1 MGLAGATATNMLGMI
16 GVGPF
21 LTLPIMLQAMG
32 GPHILYAWLAGALL
46 ALCDGLVY
54 AQLAAALPG
63 SGGSYVYLREAYRP
77 FGLGRL
83 MSFLYIFQVILV
95 APLSIS
101 AGGVGF
107 ATYLGYFVTLSPLQ
121 HSLVA
126 ASICLVMT
134 ALLYRPTASVSR
146 MSVVM
151 LGVVIVTVG
160 WVIGAGLCSFSW
172 SQAFD
177 FPPQAYRWDG
187 DLLARVGAVSL
198 LAMYNYG
205 GYNNVCNLGDEI
217 RNPWRTMPRAIVGSI
232 LLVVCLYLAI
242 STVILGT
249 VPWREAMASPTIASA
264 FIEQTFTNPAHGHVA
279 GQVMTG
285 LILFVTAAS
294 LFSVILGYSRV
305 PYAAAVDG
313 QFFAVFARVHPSG
326 HFPHVALLTLGG
338 LALPF
343 CFVSLNQ
350 LVGWLILVQIVSQFI
365 WQCAGVMLLRRYRP
379 DLKQPFVMWLYPVP
393 ALLSLLLWLYVFVS
407 AERQGQIFALGFLAL
422 GVVAFQLFER
432 GIKSPTRLAA
442 PVPPP
447 PEADAS
453 S

>member
-1 MGLAGATATNMLGMI
+1 MLGMI

-21 LTLPIMLQAMG
+21 LTLPAMLTAMG

-63 SGGSYVYLREAYRP
+63 SGGSYIYLREAYRP

-83 MSFLYIFQVILV
+83 MAFLYIFQVILV

-107 ATYLGYFVTLSPLQ
+107 ASYLGFFVALTPMQ
-121 HSLVA
+121 KSLA
-126 ASICLVMT
+126 AAAICAFMT
-134 ALLYRPTASVSR
+134 WLLYRPTATLGKLSVA
-146 MSVVM
+146 MLAVV
-151 LGVVIVTVG
+151 VFTVIWVIV
-160 WVIGAGLCSFSW
+160 AGLLNFSW

-177 FPPQAYRWDG
+177 FPSDPQ
-187 DLLARVGAVSL
+187 LLKHVGAVSL

-217 RNPWRTMPRAIVGSI
+217 RTPWKTMPRAIVGSI
-232 LLVVCLYLAI
+232 VLVVAIYLAL

-249 VPWREAMASPTIASA
+249 IPWQKAAASPTIASD
-264 FIEQTFTNPAHGHVA
+264 FIGQVHGPVA
-279 GQVMTG
+279 AQVMTG

-305 PYAAAVDG
+305 PYAAALDG
-313 QFFAVFARVHPSG
+313 QFFPVFARVHPKG
-326 HFPHVALLTLGG
+326 HFPHVSLLTLGG

-343 CFVSLNQ
+343 CFLSLDR
-350 LVGWLILVQIVSQFI
+350 LISWLILVQILSQFI
-365 WQCAGVMLLRRYRP
+365 WQCAGVLLLRRYRK
-379 DLKQPFVMWLYPVP
+379 DLDQPFTMWLYPLP
-393 ALLSLLLWLYVFVS
+393 ALLSLVLWLYVFAS
-407 AERQGQIFALGFLAL
+407 AAREGQLFAVGFLLIGLLAYRAL
-422 GVVAFQLFER
+422 DPRGEER
-432 GIKSPTRLAA
+432 NPGARDIVTDRG
-442 PVPPP
+442 
-447 PEADAS
+447 
-453 S
+453 

>member
-1 MGLAGATATNMLGMI
+1 MLGMI

-21 LTLPIMLQAMG
+21 LTLPAMLTSMG

-83 MSFLYIFQVILV
+83 MAFLYIFQVILV

-107 ATYLGYFVTLSPLQ
+107 ASYLGFFVSLTPLQ
-121 HSLVA
+121 KSLA
-126 ASICLVMT
+126 AAAICALMT
-134 ALLYRPTASVSR
+134 GLLYRPTSTLSK

-151 LGVVIVTVG
+151 LAVVVLTVS
-160 WVIGAGLCSFSW
+160 WVIGAGLLSFSW
-172 SQAFD
+172 QQAFA
-177 FPPQAYRWDG
+177 FPADDR
-187 DLLARVGAVSL
+187 LLQHVGAVSL

-217 RNPWRTMPRAIVGSI
+217 RTPHKTMPRAIVGSI
-232 LLVVCLYLAI
+232 LLVVVIYLAL

-249 VPWREAMASPTIASA
+249 VPWQKAASSPTIASD
-264 FIEQTFTNPAHGHVA
+264 FIAQVNGPLAA
-279 GQVMTG
+279 QVMTG

-305 PYAAAVDG
+305 PYAAALDG
-313 QFFAVFARVHPSG
+313 QFFKVFARVHPRG
-326 HFPHVALLTLGG
+326 HFPHISLLTLGG
-338 LALPF
+338 LSLPF
-343 CFVSLNQ
+343 CFLSLDR
-350 LVGWLILVQIVSQFI
+350 LISWLILVQILSQFV
-365 WQCAGVMLLRRYRP
+365 WQCAGVILLRRYRQ
-379 DLKQPFVMWLYPVP
+379 DLPQPFIMWLYPVP
-393 ALLSLLLWLYVFVS
+393 ALLSLALWLYVFVS
-407 AERQGQIFALGFLAL
+407 APHDGQLFAAGFLL
-422 GVVAFQLFER
+422 CGVLAFHLFENR
-432 GIKSPTRLAA
+432 S
-442 PVPPP
+442 
-447 PEADAS
+447 
-453 S
+453 

>member
-1 MGLAGATATNMLGMI
+1 MI

-21 LTLPIMLQAMG
+21 LTLPAMLTAMG
-32 GPHILYAWLAGALL
+32 GPHILYAWLAGAVL

-83 MSFLYIFQVILV
+83 MAFLYIFQVMLV

-107 ATYLGYFVTLSPLQ
+107 ASYLGFFVALTPWQ
-121 HSLVA
+121 KSLA
-126 ASICLVMT
+126 ASALCAFMT
-134 ALLYRPTASVSR
+134 WLLYRPTATLSK
-146 MSVVM
+146 MSVAM
-151 LGVVIVTVG
+151 LAVVILTVT
-160 WVIGAGLCSFSW
+160 WVIGAGLLHFSW

-177 FPPQAYRWDG
+177 FPEDPQ
-187 DLLARVGAVSL
+187 LLKHVGAVSL

-217 RNPWRTMPRAIVGSI
+217 RTPWKTMPRAIVGSI
-232 LLVVCLYLAI
+232 VLVVALYLTL

-249 VPWREAMASPTIASA
+249 VPWQKAAASPTIASD
-264 FIEQTFTNPAHGHVA
+264 FIGQINGPVA
-279 GQVMTG
+279 AQVMTG

-305 PYAAAVDG
+305 PYAAALDG
-313 QFFAVFARVHPSG
+313 QFFPIFARVHPKG
-326 HFPHVALLTLGG
+326 HFPHVSLLTLGG

-343 CFVSLNQ
+343 CFLSLDR
-350 LVGWLILVQIVSQFI
+350 LISWLILVQILSQFI
-365 WQCAGVMLLRRYRP
+365 WQCAGVILLRRYRK
-379 DLKQPFVMWLYPVP
+379 DLEQPFTMWLYPLP
-393 ALLSLLLWLYVFVS
+393 ALLSLGLWLYVFVS
-407 AERQGQIFALGFLAL
+407 AAWDGQLFALGFLAVGL
-422 GVVAFQLFER
+422 VAYR
-432 GIKSPTRLAA
+432 GL
-442 PVPPP
+442 
-447 PEADAS
+447 DARS
-453 S
+453 Q